1 MLLPHSKSKISR
13 RYREKVEQQAYKH
26 VRKVCQQ
33 RLLFDEYIKTNM
45 FEVKMHALY
54 GVQHLLRSKDFS
66 GTRYEASIYR

>member
-45 FEVKMHALY
+45 FEVKMHVLY
-54 GVQHLLRSKDFS
+54 GV
-66 GTRYEASIYR
+66 